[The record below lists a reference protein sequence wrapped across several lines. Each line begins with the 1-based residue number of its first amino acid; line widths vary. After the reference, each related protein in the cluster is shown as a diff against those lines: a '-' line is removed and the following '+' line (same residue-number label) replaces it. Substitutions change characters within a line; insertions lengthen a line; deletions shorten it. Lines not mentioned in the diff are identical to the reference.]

1 MKFGKKAKEHLAAQ
15 LKHTTTDT
23 TQEAKI
29 LSRDFKSAM
38 QEIYFSQLKTLV
50 TKNWSD
56 YERLFN
62 DRVKFEQ
69 FFDIVN
75 SFRADAHATELSEE
89 DEAILNIA
97 FKYFENALKDF

>member
-1 MKFGKKAKEHLAAQ
+1 MK
-15 LKHTTTDT
+15 
-23 TQEAKI
+23 
-29 LSRDFKSAM
+29 
-38 QEIYFSQLKTLV
+38 
-50 TKNWSD
+50 
-56 YERLFN
+56 RLFN

-75 SFRADAHATELSEE
+75 SFRADAHAKELSEE